1 MDPNVQDWDPV
12 VIRSKNPSVGAGAQR
27 VSVARKSTEAIR
39 LAKLDNSD
47 EIKKPKTLTSESRQA
62 LVAARVALKK
72 TQAEMDAQCA
82 FPKNTFREIEAGRL
96 TPVGAML
103 NRINRDLKISLRL
116 E

>member
-12 VIRSKNPSVGAGAQR
+12 VLRSKNPSVGASQR
-27 VSVARKSTEAIR
+27 VSVPRKSTEAIR
-39 LAKLDNSD
+39 LAKLDNND
-47 EIKKPKTLTSESRQA
+47 EMKKPKTLTSESRQA